1 MIEICC
7 GAMGALAVIAAFL
20 LGAAGERRLRGRTAG
35 TLAQSEENEEEK
47 RVLLEE
53 QQAFEDMLHYNMD
66 TAYGMKNR
74 GGVLLGG
81 ERE

>member
-35 TLAQSEENEEEK
+35 TLARSEENEEEK

-66 TAYGMKNR
+66 TAYGMHTTF
-74 GGVLLGG
+74 GGQEVM
-81 ERE
+81 EDA